1 MLGVVVFIVG
11 ACVGS
16 FLNVCI
22 YRLEKGASIIRPRSY
37 CPDCKHPLAWYD
49 NIPLLSYLILMGR
62 CRYCR
67 RPISFRY
74 FTVEWLTAAIFLLF
88 LHYFGLTVPFFIFIS
103 LASALI
109 VASFIDLKA
118 RIIPDEISLPGIG
131 IALLVSFIYPA
142 LQGTGSH
149 LRALLYS
156 FLGLIVGGGAI
167 YLTGL
172 LGDFIFKKESMGGG
186 DVKLLAM
193 IGAFIGWKL
202 ALLTFFIAP
211 LFGAVVG
218 IILKIKNKTDTIPYG
233 PFISLA
239 AIIAIIWGEEIIRR
253 ILY

>member
-1 MLGVVVFIVG
+1 MLQFVVFVVG

-22 YRLEKGASIIRPRSY
+22 YRLEKGVSIIRPRSY
-37 CPDCKHPLAWYD
+37 CPDCRHPLAWYD
-49 NIPLLSYLILMGR
+49 NIPLLSYLILRGR

-67 RPISFRY
+67 KPISFRY
-74 FTVEWLTAAIFLLF
+74 FTVELLTAGIFLLF

-103 LASALI
+103 LVSALI
-109 VASFIDLKA
+109 VATFIDIKA
-118 RIIPDEISLPGIG
+118 RIIPDEISLPGMG
-131 IALLVSFIYPA
+131 IALLVSFSYPA

-149 LRALLYS
+149 IQALLYS
-156 FLGLIVGGGAI
+156 LLGLIVGGGVI

-172 LGDFIFKKESMGGG
+172 LGDFMFKKESMGGG

-193 IGAFIGWKL
+193 IGAFVGWKL
-202 ALLTFFIAP
+202 ALLTFFVAP

-239 AIIAIIWGEEIIRR
+239 AIISIIWGEEIIRR
-253 ILY
+253 ILF

>member
-1 MLGVVVFIVG
+1 MLNVVIFIVG
-11 ACVGS
+11 VCAGS

-22 YRLEKGASIIRPRSY
+22 YRLEKGVSIIRPRSY
-37 CPDCKHPLAWYD
+37 CPDCRHPLAWYD
-49 NIPLLSYLILMGR
+49 NIPLLSYLILRGR
-62 CRYCR
+62 CRHCR
-67 RPISFRY
+67 KPISFRY
-74 FTVEWLTAAIFLLF
+74 FTVELLTAGIFLLF
-88 LHYFGLTVPFFIFIS
+88 LHYFGLTIPFFIFIS

-109 VASFIDLKA
+109 VATFIDIKA
-118 RIIPDEISLPGIG
+118 RIIPDEISLPGMG
-131 IALLVSFIYPA
+131 VALLVSFIYPA

-149 LRALLYS
+149 IRGLLYS

-172 LGDFIFKKESMGGG
+172 LGDFMFKKESMGGG

-193 IGAFIGWKL
+193 IGAFVGWKL

-239 AIIAIIWGEEIIRR
+239 AIISIIWGEEIIRR
-253 ILY
+253 ILF